1 MNRFALAL
9 IKIREIERSET
20 TNPKSAIQ
28 NPKSTRSYLKNWI
41 LVQDQ
46 GGRDI

>member
-9 IKIREIERSET
+9 IEIREIERSET
-20 TNPKSAIQ
+20 TNPKSAIHS
-28 NPKSTRSYLKNWI
+28 PKAIRSYLKNWI
-41 LVQDQ
+41 LVQYQ